1 MLAGHQRQ
9 QVPGDRPA
17 IGKKRRR
24 GPSAAA
30 SRLWGDRA
38 VDPRSILRSIIV
50 LNGAAALAITEAVHA
65 GSRLGRAARDV
76 TNVPPLSTWIIAAAL
91 PAPDHVA
98 HKEIT

>member
-1 MLAGHQRQ
+1 
-9 QVPGDRPA
+9 
-17 IGKKRRR
+17 
-24 GPSAAA
+24 
-30 SRLWGDRA
+30 
-38 VDPRSILRSIIV
+38 V